1 MIGRLA
7 VAPIY
12 VRDQDEALSYYTDK
26 LGFEKRTDETVDGFR
41 WLTVAP
47 KEQREVEILLMKAIS
62 EEQQGMV
69 GKQDLYALYTDDC
82 RKDYETLRTR
92 GVKFTGEPQ
101 EQPWGIE
108 ALFEDLYGNVFDLV
122 EPR

>member
-1 MIGRLA
+1 MISRLA
-7 VAPIY
+7 VATIY

-26 LGFEKRTDETVDGFR
+26 LGFEKRTDETVEGFR

-47 KEQREVEILLMKAIS
+47 KGQREVEILLMQAIS
-62 EEQQGMV
+62 EEQRGMV

-101 EQPWGIE
+101 EQPWGVE